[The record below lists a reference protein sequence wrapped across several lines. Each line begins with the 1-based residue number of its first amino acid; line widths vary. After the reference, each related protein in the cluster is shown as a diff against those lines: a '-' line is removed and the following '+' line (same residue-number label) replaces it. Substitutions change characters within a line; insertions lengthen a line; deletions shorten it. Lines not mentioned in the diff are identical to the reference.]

1 MYLVKY
7 VNRLIGFKYRKDVVY
22 LLIILKVWKIQTRV
36 GVLGLPRCDSSGC
49 HTHNLTL
56 NSISP
61 WGWG

>member
-7 VNRLIGFKYRKDVVY
+7 VNQLIGFRYREDVVY
-22 LLIILKVWKIQTRV
+22 LLIILKVWKIQTGV
-36 GVLGLPRCDSSGC
+36 GVLELPQCGSRRC

-61 WGWG
+61 WGCG